1 MTVVPPPRIS
11 FVAVIVGTIAALVF
25 RAWLQLELLGDGFQ
39 KDYAADLSY
48 LVVPPTLFVLLF
60 PIWRQYLSFIV
71 SLFRRDVLTPTLI
84 LNAFAVGC
92 LLRVAAWSQLIAG
105 VAFGWY
111 YNPDPTAMVG
121 PAFAFS
127 CAAPHVIALGVV
139 VMVIMVPFVEELVS
153 RGLVQSWLSHRGAII
168 SIGLSALFFMLWHR
182 PSSWGFA
189 FFGGLVLG
197 VQYWR
202 TGALW
207 SPLISHAT
215 VNALIQWDWRCL
227 NVLWNPRSS
236 DLPELGAAIPALV
249 ALIAADIAFIFLLG
263 KTPGRP
269 AAPAERVTER
279 EQPAQ

>member
-1 MTVVPPPRIS
+1 MTFAPPPLNS
-11 FVAVIVGTIAALVF
+11 FVAVIVITIAALIF
-25 RAWLQLELLGDGFQ
+25 RAWLQLELLADGFH

-48 LVVPPTLFVLLF
+48 LVVPPTLLILLL
-60 PIWRQYLSFIV
+60 PIWRQYISFIGN
-71 SLFRRDVLTPTLI
+71 LFRRDVLTPTLI

-111 YNPDPTAMVG
+111 YNPDPTALIG
-121 PAFAFS
+121 PAFVFN
-127 CAAPHVIALGVV
+127 CAAPKVIALGIV
-139 VMVIMVPFVEELVS
+139 VMVILVPFVEELVS
-153 RGLVQSWLSHRGAII
+153 RGLIQSWLSHRGAVI

-189 FFGGLVLG
+189 FFAGLVLG

-207 SPLISHAT
+207 SSLISHAT
-215 VNALIQWDWRCL
+215 VNALILWDWRCL
-227 NVLWNPRSS
+227 NVRWNPRTS
-236 DLPELGAAIPALV
+236 DLPVLYAGIPALV
-249 ALIAADIAFIFLLG
+249 ALVAAITVIIFLLT

-279 EQPAQ
+279 

>member
-1 MTVVPPPRIS
+1 MTVAPPPRIS
-11 FVAVIVGTIAALVF
+11 FVAVIVATTAALIF
-25 RAWLQLELLGDGFQ
+25 RAWLHRELLADGFH

-48 LVVPPTLFVLLF
+48 LVVPPTLLILLL
-60 PIWRQYLSFIV
+60 PIWRQYFSFIV
-71 SLFRRDVLTPTLI
+71 GLFQRNVLTPTLI

-92 LLRVAAWSQLIAG
+92 LLRVAAWSQLVAG
-105 VAFGWY
+105 IAFGWY
-111 YNPDPTAMVG
+111 HNPDPTSVVG
-121 PAFAFS
+121 PAFAFN
-127 CAAPHVIALGVV
+127 CAGPSVIALGVI
-139 VMVIMVPFVEELVS
+139 VMVILVPFVEELVS
-153 RGLVQSWLSHRGAII
+153 RGLIQSWLSHRGAIV

-189 FFGGLVLG
+189 FFAGLVLG

-207 SPLISHAT
+207 SSLISHAT

-227 NVLWNPRSS
+227 NVRWNPRPS
-236 DLPELGAAIPALV
+236 DLPALDAGVPAVVSLV
-249 ALIAADIAFIFLLG
+249 AAVIIIFVLLG

-279 EQPAQ
+279 